1 MACGGDGAY
10 AHAQRL
16 WSELKD
22 AVICFDDDCL
32 DPKVPRILGE
42 LGPARIA
49 ALQDADEELGENGLI
64 GHMLREHM
72 LRGDLPFFAIAQR
85 GQPWSRSTGLLG
97 NCSRCCKTQVFG

>member
-22 AVICFDDDCL
+22 AVVECCHDGPL
-32 DPKVPRILGE
+32 DPRVPRILAE

-49 ALQDADEELGENGLI
+49 ALQDADEQLEEDGPITKLVNGFLEYDDDDI
-64 GHMLREHM
+64 ER
-72 LRGDLPFFAIAQR
+72 I
-85 GQPWSRSTGLLG
+85 
-97 NCSRCCKTQVFG
+97 